1 MWSRS
6 ISFCFA
12 LWLSLLRNFSS
23 APVAP
28 LPHSHF
34 CSFVISCVWWF
45 ITFHLTGELPVLHA
59 IVYHEVSFNDWF
71 DLYMNITWAL
81 IALSCNGSQTT
92 YAPTLMLRSLFVICH
107 HSLWAGLDCLLV
119 VQGLCLLKWFVQVF
133 GSLALFEYSLSGSF
147 VLSCVLFA
155 IHAFLCGSSIKIGCC
170 KLGPLWP
177 CLSPPAPTLIH
188 RCSSNIHAPALS
200 AWVVF
205 WAPYKKEIYIYIY
218 IYRKI
223 T

>member
-6 ISFCFA
+6 VSFCFA
-12 LWLSLLRNFSS
+12 LWLSLLRNFSP

-28 LPHSHF
+28 LPHSCF

-59 IVYHEVSFNDWF
+59 IVYHEVSFNDWL

-81 IALSCNGSQTT
+81 TALSCSGSQTT
-92 YAPTLMLRSLFVICH
+92 YPPTLMLRSLFVTCH

-119 VQGLCLLKWFVQVF
+119 CSSCWTLLPLCTGLDCLLVVHGLCLLRWFVHVF

-155 IHAFLCGSSIKIGCC
+155 IHAFYVGL
-170 KLGPLWP
+170 L
-177 CLSPPAPTLIH
+177 
-188 RCSSNIHAPALS
+188 
-200 AWVVF
+200 
-205 WAPYKKEIYIYIY
+205 
-218 IYRKI
+218 
-223 T
+223 